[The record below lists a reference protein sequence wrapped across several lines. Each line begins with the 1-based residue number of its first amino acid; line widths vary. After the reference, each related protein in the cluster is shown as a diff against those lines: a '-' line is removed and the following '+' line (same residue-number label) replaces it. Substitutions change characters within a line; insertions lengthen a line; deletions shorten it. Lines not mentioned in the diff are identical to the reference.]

1 MPKLKTKSSMKKRA
15 KVTAGGVKR
24 GPAQKR
30 HRLYQ
35 KSKSMKSG
43 VKKGLYVHESDTKM
57 MRRFLPY
64 SDI

>member
-1 MPKLKTKSSMKKRA
+1 MPKLKTKSAMKKRV

-35 KSKSMKSG
+35 KSKSMKSS
-43 VKKGLYVHESDTKM
+43 VKKGLYVHASDTLKVK
-57 MRRFLPY
+57 RFLPY
-64 SDI
+64 CNV

>member
-1 MPKLKTKSSMKKRA
+1 MKTKSAMKKRV

-35 KSKSMKSG
+35 KSKSMKSS
-43 VKKGLYVHESDTKM
+43 VKKGLYVHESDVKKVK
-57 MRRFLPY
+57 RFMPY
-64 SDI
+64 AGL